1 MRRTLENMLILFNI
15 LGFDFTRISREHNN
29 GNHFCRG
36 LSLNGFWLL
45 WLWKGHIQR
54 TPTKDT
60 TSKASNQGHK
70 KHQLITIQG
79 QKEDHHIWLKKAQ
92 NRGTTQSHKIR
103 PQKHHLIKEQFKDK
117 HKKDHHTRPQKKATK
132 KAIEKGHKAPK

>member
-1 MRRTLENMLILFNI
+1 MAFDYY
-15 LGFDFTRISREHNN
+15 GFEKATYKERQPKIPQARPQI
-29 GNHFCRG
+29 
-36 LSLNGFWLL
+36 
-45 WLWKGHIQR
+45 KA
-54 TPTKDT
+54 TK
-60 TSKASNQGHK
+60 N
-70 KHQLITIQG
+70 QLITIQG